1 MIDTR
6 IVMVLAALAIAAML
20 WLVVS
25 LFNRFVAARNAC
37 ASARSS
43 IDVQLVKRHDLIPNL
58 TRAVA
63 GYAAH
68 ERATLAAVTAARTAA
83 MASLGSV
90 GSAPAEARLEQT
102 LAALMLRVESY
113 PQLRASDNLLHLQ
126 RTLTEIE
133 EQLSAARRAFN
144 AHVVV
149 LNNLAEQFPTSIVAR
164 LMGFARL
171 EFFSARDSERGSPAV
186 AEQLRG

>member
-1 MIDTR
+1 MIDAR
-6 IVMVLAALAIAAML
+6 IVMVLAASATAAVL

-25 LFNRFVAARNAC
+25 LFNRLVAARNAS
-37 ASARSS
+37 AAARSS

-63 GYAAH
+63 VYAAH
-68 ERATLAAVTAARTAA
+68 ERATLGAVTAARTAA
-83 MASLGSV
+83 MATLGSV
-90 GSAPAEARLEQT
+90 ASAPAEARLEQT

-113 PQLRASDNLLHLQ
+113 PQLRASDNFLHLQ

-149 LNNLAEQFPTSIVAR
+149 LNNLAEQFPTSIIAS

-171 EFFSARDSERGSPAV
+171 EFFSAVDREREPPAV